1 MAWKVAEAADR
12 RPIQRI
18 VVNMCHPGSF
28 ARLWR
33 PGPWPHHGEGLSF
46 LPPKPWRPAMSRKL
60 VSLSSL
66 TRTAANPRR
75 NADRS
80 PIEWL
85 AESIRTDGI
94 LQNLVVETAGDGL
107 YRVIAGTRRLRDLT
121 QLRDRGDIDDVYKVP
136 VENREI

>member
-1 MAWKVAEAADR
+1 
-12 RPIQRI
+12 
-18 VVNMCHPGSF
+18 MCQPVSF

-60 VSLSSL
+60 VPLSSL
-66 TRTAANPRR
+66 IRTAANPRR

-80 PIEWL
+80 PIEGL

-94 LQNLVVETAGDGL
+94 LQNLVVEPAGDGL
-107 YRVIAGTRRLRDLT
+107 YRVIAGTRRLRALMH
-121 QLRDRGDIDDVYKVP
+121 LRDRGDIDDARSEEHTSELQSLMRISYAVFCLKKKQ
-136 VENREI
+136 ETT